1 MNTILTTTDFS
12 PASLNAVNYA
22 ADLAVATDSNLMIVH
37 ILQLPTVYGEVPVAA
52 VTIDEQIAS
61 AEAGIK
67 NLEKQVSQRTQ
78 GKLKIHTDVNAVG
91 SVVPEIENY
100 CRSVDP
106 SFVVMGSRDGN
117 AVERM
122 LLGSTVATAMRNLS
136 WPLIVVPPKA
146 TFNKLESIGFACD
159 LKDVEETAPI
169 EEIRNLVTFFKAKL
183 HIIHVNAEGEKNYPP
198 SIIREASVVQEMFEK
213 LHPVYHFLNNV
224 DIDKGLSEYAEKNSL
239 DLLIVIPKKH
249 GFIDKIFH
257 KSHAKQLVIHTHVPV
272 LSVHE

>member
-169 EEIRNLVTFFKAKL
+169 EEIRNLVTLFKAKL